1 MKTNILI
8 YTGTGRRNLI
18 VIFTHCKTHPTLH
31 NIFFHSLITEVP
43 ISKNGKFN
51 IEKIKPKIEA
61 LPPAPSE
68 NYGRFHVKC

>member
-18 VIFTHCKTHPTLH
+18 VTFTHCKTQPTLH
-31 NIFFHSLITEVP
+31 FFHSLITEIP
-43 ISKNGKFN
+43 IFKNGKFY

-61 LPPAPSE
+61 FPPPPSE
-68 NYGRFHVKC
+68 NYGRFRVKC